1 MRDTIYYRRWYDR
14 VVRPPRNDFLTV
26 ISPSSKSAVSGTGK
40 TTMGVGAAKETDISH
55 GGFDASNQFTL
66 NAAEFA
72 YQIIPNAEPGSAI
85 GIDEAQG
92 TPGAGSGLNSKRAMK
107 TTTLEAIGSV
117 LANRD
122 QHYHM
127 VVIVQDFS
135 SLVPDLYPV
144 VDAWL
149 LIRKGPGEP
158 GGPMATHHKVHTDDY
173 DLSSNDPKTPA
184 VEDITWPALPA
195 DDPDYRAVE
204 RMKQAAK
211 TRDDEDDEDQTLPDD
226 QQIEL
231 AQEWRELGK
240 SLLWIEENVDAI
252 TYSREW
258 VRQHTE
264 TPDTE
269 DDDGDA
275 QGAAA

>member
-1 MRDTIYYRRWYDR
+1 MRDSIYYRRWFDR

-40 TTMGVGAAKETDISH
+40 TTMGVGISKQTDISR
-55 GGFDASNQFTL
+55 GGFDASEQFTL
-66 NAAEFA
+66 NAAEWG
-72 YQIIPNAEPGSAI
+72 YQIIPKAEAGSAV

-92 TPGAGSGLNSKRAMK
+92 TPGEGSGLNSKRAMK
-107 TTTLEAIGSV
+107 TTTMEAIGSV

-122 QHYHM
+122 KHYHM

-173 DLSSNDPKTPA
+173 DLSSNNPKTPA

-204 RMKQAAK
+204 RMKQSAK
-211 TRDDEDDEDQTLPDD
+211 TRDEVDDEDQDLPKD
-226 QQIEL
+226 QQIKL
-231 AQEWRELGK
+231 AQEWREIGK

-252 TYSREW
+252 SYSREW

-264 TPDTE
+264 NPDDE
-269 DDDGDA
+269 SDGTQGQ
-275 QGAAA
+275 QGAA